1 MYRHSVH
8 VQPQQDSSSNS
19 PAAWDAGRN
28 QGLTSDTAS
37 SDQFGSGRGS
47 GGPTAGEQVQGGA
60 QRIKESAQ
68 DFANPNSGL
77 PEHSVVLLMV
87 LGPLPGADWQ
97 NLLEPACSWY
107 ASAFCLGQL
116 LPPACS

>member
-77 PEHSVVLLMV
+77 PEHSACCPSDGVRAASWGGLAEFA
-87 LGPLPGADWQ
+87 GAS
-97 NLLEPACSWY
+97 L
-107 ASAFCLGQL
+107 
-116 LPPACS
+116 